1 MPTGSI
7 SSPSVV
13 YMLAIANLFPVPQQ
27 LQEYAADDVFGTE
40 PVEVAQTVMGV
51 DGHLAGGFVFS
62 EINQSITLQ
71 ANSES
76 IAIFQAWYEA
86 QKVLKDVLRATGLV
100 VIPAVGKKWSMSG
113 GILKTYPPIIDVK
126 KILQPQRFS
135 ITWESVSP
143 SVI

>member
-13 YMLAIANLFPVPQQ
+13 YTLAIAGLFPTPQQ
-27 LQEYAADDVFGTE
+27 LQEYAADDVFGTD
-40 PVEVAQTVMGV
+40 PIEVAQTVMGV
-51 DGHLAGGFVFS
+51 DGHLSGGFVFT
-62 EINQSITLQ
+62 EINQNITLQ

-76 IAIFQAWYEA
+76 IIIFQAWYEA

-100 VIPAVGKKWSMSG
+100 LIPAVGKKWSMSG

-143 SVI
+143 AVI

>member
-13 YMLAIANLFPVPQQ
+13 YMLAITNLFPVPQQ
-27 LQEYAADDVFGTE
+27 LQEYAADDVFGTD

-51 DGHLAGGFVFS
+51 DGHLSGGFVFS
-62 EINQSITLQ
+62 EINQSIVLQ

-100 VIPAVGKKWSMSG
+100 VMPSVGKKWTMSG
-113 GILKTYPPIIDVK
+113 GILKTYPPMPDVK